1 LPTGSV
7 EKRLRIR
14 RSRPKGQITMAEN
27 DIGTALDRTT
37 SSLRDDIRQLGI
49 EATLPVL
56 ESWEK
61 RLSSLDSPELA
72 AVAEN
77 LAALRRHL
85 SADEFDPNTVGQ
97 LLITLGKQVQVVA
110 NGPAG
115 TQAVMERLT
124 QLSIRLAREGE
135 SLSGR

>member
-1 LPTGSV
+1 
-7 EKRLRIR
+7 
-14 RSRPKGQITMAEN
+14 MAEN

-37 SSLRDDIRQLGI
+37 RSLRDGIRQLGI
-49 EATLPVL
+49 EAALPVI
-56 ESWEK
+56 EGWEE

-77 LAALRRHL
+77 LAALRSHL
-85 SADEFDPNTVGQ
+85 SADDFDPNAVGR

-115 TQAVMERLT
+115 TQAGMEKLT
-124 QLSIRLAREGE
+124 RLSIMLAREGE

>member
-1 LPTGSV
+1 V
-7 EKRLRIR
+7 
-14 RSRPKGQITMAEN
+14 AEN
-27 DIGTALDRTT
+27 DIGAALDRTT
-37 SSLRDDIRQLGI
+37 RSLRDGIRQLGI
-49 EATLPVL
+49 EAALPVI
-56 ESWEK
+56 ESWEE

-85 SADEFDPNTVGQ
+85 SADEFDPNTVAQ

-115 TQAVMERLT
+115 TQSGMKRLT